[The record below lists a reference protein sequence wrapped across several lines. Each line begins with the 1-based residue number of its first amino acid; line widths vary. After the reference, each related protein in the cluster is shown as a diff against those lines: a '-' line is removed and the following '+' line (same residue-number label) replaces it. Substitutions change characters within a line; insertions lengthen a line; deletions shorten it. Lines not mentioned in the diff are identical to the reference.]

1 MKIKDFKF
9 NLIKKDTQTLI
20 SAYRWPL
27 VIVSVL
33 MGFLIFIMN
42 VFFAGAIYG
51 HQFNSTM
58 KDKLW
63 VYIYINDA
71 VAQDEKQI
79 FTLKEDLE
87 AKGLRVQY
95 SSQQDA
101 LGFVEKRVPDLTTT
115 LKKYQL
121 KNPLPS
127 TLYIMYND
135 QEQFTSMKTLLEK
148 NKNLILNMN
157 DLSENAIKTQ
167 EKRVLN
173 IINLSNFMQS
183 FGYLVVLVMLA
194 AVIWFAIFFLNAI
207 FSHFKRD
214 IQAKKLLGATAHQ
227 IAQPFLQVIFKT
239 LLFAFIIAV
248 LLLVATTLPL
258 EHYLQVLFNFSLL
271 NHISIVIFELLATGI
286 IEIWMIMLILMA
298 VSYCYVLRLHKQL
311 K

>member
-1 MKIKDFKF
+1 MATCDRKCFDGIPDLYYECIFCWS
-9 NLIKKDTQTLI
+9 NLW
-20 SAYRWPL
+20 SP
-27 VIVSVL
+27 V
-33 MGFLIFIMN
+33 
-42 VFFAGAIYG
+42 
-51 HQFNSTM
+51 QFNYERQALS
-58 KDKLW
+58 
-63 VYIYINDA
+63 IYLYQWCCSARWKANLYTQRGPRSKRIESA
-71 VAQDEKQI
+71 I
-79 FTLKEDLE
+79 FFS
-87 AKGLRVQY
+87 ARCFRICQ
-95 SSQQDA
+95 
-101 LGFVEKRVPDLTTT
+101 KRVPDLTTT

-239 LLFAFIIAV
+239 LLFAFIIAA

-258 EHYLQVLFNFSLL
+258 EHYLQVLFSFSLL
-271 NHISIVIFELLATGI
+271 NHISTVIFELLATGI
-286 IEIWMIMLILMA
+286 MEIWMIMLILMA